1 MDDIKKIKALLEQN
15 QKIIRFASASVNLQS
30 FEDTILHVYEKD
42 ADTVRELRVSEQE
55 FLLRFQDFKNETDQS
70 IISITKDGID
80 LCVKKTDVVSE
91 LKAELKLGKTIEAT
105 SKWFLVDTN
114 NFKLTKTSLTFT
126 GEVRGDSCTIGGWK
140 ISGNTMT
147 GSSLR
152 TGTVKTSYLRLGN
165 AIADLIDCNP
175 DNVEGKAVTL
185 SGLKRLDDEEKD
197 ESTTTVLGI
206 VSNGPIYATN
216 GWNDSEH
223 GCPFSVKYTYLS
235 CRYIYLK
242 GRSGTYTTKNRLT
255 CDYVEFWKAGKTWSD
270 RRLKKNIVTIPEEK
284 AESVMLMVEPVEFDI
299 KKTGSHAAG
308 YIAQDMKATL
318 KKEGFE
324 GIATKSRGYY
334 GIRYEELIAFRI
346 AVIKRNQ
353 KKIEELRRLRNR
365 NGN

>member
-1 MDDIKKIKALLEQN
+1 MNDIKKIKALLEQN

-30 FEDTILHVYEKD
+30 FEDAVLHVYEKD
-42 ADTVRELRVSEQE
+42 AETVHELRVSERE
-55 FLLRFQDFKNETDQS
+55 FLLRFQDFKSETDQS
-70 IISITKDGID
+70 IISITKDGIN

-105 SKWFLVDTN
+105 SKWFLVDTD

-126 GEVRGDSCTIGGWK
+126 GEVRGASCNIGGWK
-140 ISGNTMT
+140 IDGNTMT

-152 TGTVKTSYLRLGN
+152 TGTVKTMYLRLGN
-165 AIADLIDCNP
+165 TVADLIDCNP
-175 DNVEGKAVTL
+175 DNKEGKEVTL
-185 SGLKRLDDEEKD
+185 TGMKALDDEEKD

-216 GWNDSEH
+216 GWNDVEH
-223 GCPFSVKYTYLS
+223 GCPFSLKYNYINCKYL
-235 CRYIYLK
+235 YLQSK
-242 GRSGTYTTKNRLT
+242 SGSYSTKNRIT
-255 CDYVEFWKAGKTWSD
+255 CDVIESRNKGETWSD

-284 AESVMLMVEPVEFDI
+284 AEAVMLMVEPVEFDI

-308 YIAQDMKATL
+308 YIAQDMAAAL

-353 KKIEELRRLRNR
+353 KKIEELRRLRIR